1 MKAGPLEEVKLM
13 SAKDV
18 ESGKIKTFSHV
29 TYKYPES
36 VGYAILV
43 FRDVTLFGNHLQ
55 MTPAFKKRKRCL
67 DSPQSWHNEPF
78 GKRPKMDSNENFIEN
93 REEFHYCQRCNIH
106 LLGNEAFAQHLKSAI
121 HKAKESGL
129 DVSIEKTRDDK
140 QKIQMSSGSF
150 SLSFFQR

>member
-1 MKAGPLEEVKLM
+1 M

-29 TYKYPES
+29 TYKFPES

-55 MTPAFKKRKRCL
+55 MTPAFKKRKRSL
-67 DSPQSWHNEPF
+67 DSPQSWYNEPF
-78 GKRPKMDSNENFIEN
+78 GKWPKTDSNENFIDS
-93 REEFHYCQRCNIH
+93 REEFNYCQNCNIH
-106 LLGNEAFAQHLKSAI
+106 LYGSEAFSQHLKSAI
-121 HKAKESGL
+121 HKAKESGI

-140 QKIQMSSGSF
+140 QKVQMSSGSF